1 MDYLRLQKSTLK
13 PTTMRKISLILA
25 SFSLML
31 FVAQTATSQT
41 YAPLWIPDTLSGTN
55 FNLAIRD
62 TFSQLRPGNQ
72 TITGGINGKF
82 WGPTLFFNAGDTVH
96 MNVQNNLND
105 STTIHWHGMH
115 LPAVMDGGP
124 HQVIP
129 PGALWQ
135 PYWKVRNKAATYW
148 YHPHLHEMTMEHLTK
163 GIGGFIIVRDAEE
176 AALALPRTYGIDDI
190 PLVFTSRRYDAS
202 NQFITQNTAYGD
214 YLLANGTPDAEIT
227 LPAQVVRLR
236 ILNAEIERGYDIG
249 FSDNRTF
256 YIIANDGGL
265 LEAPVAVTRVK
276 LMVGERVE
284 ILVDLSGDASGSA
297 LDLKAYNAGQAFG
310 FPGGEPGTNGQFGSL
325 LNNINFTMLHIN
337 VGNPTAAA
345 ITQLPSVLASNSYP
359 SAADVSLSRNLAI
372 TGGQGP
378 VPFTFDN
385 TPFVLG
391 TINKQVN
398 LNTTEKWTVT
408 NNNIFGHSF
417 HIHDVQFKIV
427 ERNGQTSA
435 VGSHENGWKDVMY
448 VPRNENVSFIAKFD
462 DYADGEHPF
471 MYHCH
476 FSNHEDAGMMGQ
488 FVVLDNST
496 LVSKT
501 DAPEFTIYP
510 NPAQDKLFIAPVNSN
525 HGIYYVTIRNVLGRT
540 VMMLPKP
547 NMQSGIDI
555 SALAAGIYSAEIIEE
570 LSKARTVIQFI
581 KN

>member
-1 MDYLRLQKSTLK
+1 
-13 PTTMRKISLILA
+13 MRKISLILA
-25 SFSLML
+25 ALSLML
-31 FVAQTATSQT
+31 VAAQTATSQT
-41 YAPLWIPDTLSGTN
+41 YVPLWIPDTLSGTN

-96 MNVQNNLND
+96 LHVQNNLND

-135 PYWKVRNKAATYW
+135 PYWEVKNKAATYW
-148 YHPHLHEMTMEHLTK
+148 YHPHLHEMTLEHLTK

-202 NQFITQNTAYGD
+202 NQFVTQNTAYGD
-214 YLLANGTPDAEIT
+214 YLLANGTPDAEVT
-227 LPAQVVRLR
+227 LPAQFVRLR

-249 FSDNRTF
+249 FSDNRNF

-265 LEAPVAVTRVK
+265 LEAPVMVNRVK
-276 LMVGERVE
+276 VNVGERVE
-284 ILVDLSGDASGSA
+284 ILVDLSDEAPGSA

-310 FPGGEPGTNGQFGSL
+310 FPGGEPGINGEFGSL
-325 LNNINFTMLHIN
+325 LNNVNFNMLHIN
-337 VGNPTAAA
+337 VSATTPNA
-345 ITQLPSVLASNSYP
+345 ITQIPAALASNIYP
-359 SAADVSLSRNLAI
+359 STADVSLTRNLAI
-372 TGGQGP
+372 TGGQVT

-385 TPFVLG
+385 TPFVLS

-398 LNTTEKWTVT
+398 LNATEKWTVT
-408 NNNIFGHSF
+408 NNNIFGHTF

-427 ERNGQTSA
+427 ERNGQTAS
-435 VGSHENGWKDVMY
+435 VGTHEQGWKDVMY
-448 VPRNENVSFIAKFD
+448 VPRGESVSFIAKFE
-462 DYADGEHPF
+462 DYADAEHPF

-476 FSNHEDAGMMGQ
+476 FSNHEDDGMMGQ
-488 FVVLDNST
+488 FVVQDNST
-496 LVSKT
+496 LVRKSES
-501 DAPEFTIYP
+501 AQFSVYP
-510 NPAQDKLFIAPVNSN
+510 NPAQEKLFIAPKNSEL
-525 HGIYYVTIRNVLGRT
+525 GIYYITIRNVLGRT
-540 VMMLPKP
+540 MMMLPKP

-555 SALAAGIYSAEIIEE
+555 SALAAGIYLAEITEDV
-570 LSKARTVIQFI
+570 SKTRTVIQFI